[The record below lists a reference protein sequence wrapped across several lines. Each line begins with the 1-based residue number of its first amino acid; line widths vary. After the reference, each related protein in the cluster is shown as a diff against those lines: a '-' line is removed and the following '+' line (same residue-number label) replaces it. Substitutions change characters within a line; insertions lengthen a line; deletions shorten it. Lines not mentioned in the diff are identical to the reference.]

1 MLGININKA
10 LVLFQFVVHLANEIV
25 TRATNSS
32 NNVDIIFFFFYI
44 ISEHEIILDKVEPPY
59 DNLTLHNYGETW
71 RMEFDVDL
79 NANLSSFQTLIHVE
93 ATDYMGAVGHPT
105 LPKIEVM
112 TDPLVD
118 FRVHYYY
125 KNSPPKISTYRLSKY
140 WLKRQMKCHLTMEQA
155 FDRNTGNFLLKFWIN
170 EKLFI
175 RRVSKDPQIFGSAIV
190 HFGGGKNGNEVDSSP
205 TMEIKNVKFCN
216 GKFHIIVAKYV

>member
-1 MLGININKA
+1 
-10 LVLFQFVVHLANEIV
+10 
-25 TRATNSS
+25 
-32 NNVDIIFFFFYI
+32 
-44 ISEHEIILDKVEPPY
+44 
-59 DNLTLHNYGETW
+59 
-71 RMEFDVDL
+71 
-79 NANLSSFQTLIHVE
+79 
-93 ATDYMGAVGHPT
+93 
-105 LPKIEVM
+105 
-112 TDPLVD
+112 
-118 FRVHYYY
+118 
-125 KNSPPKISTYRLSKY
+125 
-140 WLKRQMKCHLTMEQA
+140 MEQA